1 MSAASCSLGLHAS
14 LYHASFGNTSS
25 SSPPPSHPMSYSA
38 FFRVL
43 TASHRNS
50 SVTKKIDPTSETKR
64 GTSNND
70 PLQGLG
76 VSSTPRNVAPDPSST
91 SSLAQPIYRPSGA
104 WAWLDGLSLRDCQD
118 KVSLNNGRDFEID
131 LRTGRAA
138 GREIRYLSK
147 SWPLDKRC
155 DGFISELALYK
166 KQLKPLQ
173 GIVVPNIIGV
183 FTGTRRINVAMEVP
197 HSSFW
202 IESSSDMPNVLKKAC
217 VEALEKLHAQGVFHG
232 NIGLSHFL
240 IGGDA
245 RVTIVGFHAARALDP
260 NPQVYL
266 GSTTAADLRL
276 ELRKL
281 KFKLDYQ
288 GAREKERE
296 KFTQYVKRAQRNRKE
311 RFKVTRDPTY
321 SPNYEDDPQ
330 SDRLDPPV
338 DVRQPIGWLDALEE
352 APRRY
357 IMPGQSIEDYE
368 NAVHDF
374 LSVLYQMDTGHLPPT
389 HIPSPSPPS
398 SPGEVSGMVV
408 PISAV
413 PYHVSSKRKRVG
425 GPEVASPSSKRPR
438 TSVNS
443 PSRAAGL
450 QLPSVSDVP
459 CTNGPLTDGK
469 APLVLDCSV
478 ASDNAS
484 TNLPQIRVRDFAYES
499 FQPLKLDH
507 RSQAST
513 SKGQGHHTS
522 LPRRSSDRNKPSAK
536 YPNPLRKLNHPMA
549 SKAPSTG
556 VTDDYSIAEAC
567 SIPSGTET
575 IDDRTA
581 GKRRRDEVD
590 QDVPEFSGHS
600 KPKRMR
606 LLIAETPAVNSSLT
620 ILTSSEVVAP
630 PSIPLSIPQAT
641 TLPTGNSGVEPG
653 SSATFSDSGHSTL
666 LQEPSGLNET
676 PLVYRLITWWRD
688 GLLRLIQ

>member
-1 MSAASCSLGLHAS
+1 MHLIFNINHVRRIASPQC
-14 LYHASFGNTSS
+14 
-25 SSPPPSHPMSYSA
+25 PPSSQSRAVTHP
-38 FFRVL
+38 
-43 TASHRNS
+43 SHRNS

-104 WAWLDGLSLRDCQD
+104 WAWLDGLSLRDF
-118 KVSLNNGRDFEID
+118 SLYICDCEKTI
-131 LRTGRAA
+131 LRLLKMVATSKLTSEQVELLA
-138 GREIRYLSK
+138 GRSGIYPSHGHSTRDAMVSYQRHVK
-147 SWPLDKRC
+147 
-155 DGFISELALYK
+155 LALYK

-398 SPGEVSGMVV
+398 SPGEGSGMVV

-513 SKGQGHHTS
+513 SKG
-522 LPRRSSDRNKPSAK
+522 NKPSAK